1 MRLSVRAVILAGGK
15 GTRLVGIDAK
25 PLAPLL
31 GKKLIDY
38 PLTQVLDFFR
48 SENVDGSVSVVTGHK
63 SEDVEKY
70 VKESY
75 PNIPISFSLQEKP
88 LGTGDALN
96 SYFTAHCESSSQ
108 YDLTLVLCADT
119 PLLTAQNIKALYEK
133 CLEDQVQGALA
144 TFVTPNP
151 YGYGRIIR
159 SESGL
164 SIVEE
169 QEADELQRSVKE
181 VNSGLYLFKTD
192 FVAKKLQGLKPRGDK
207 GEYYLTDVIESGDM
221 VKPILSSD
229 EKCFL
234 GVNNL
239 EQLEE
244 AEKELL
250 NRKVCRLRGK
260 GVRFLMSDTVYIE
273 DDVVIGEGSVIY
285 PNTLFF
291 GKTTI
296 GKGCIIEAGAV
307 VRNSLVGDG
316 TVVKSYSYLDE
327 ATVFQDVK
335 IGPFAHLRPKTIAEN
350 FVKIGNFVEIKKATL
365 CEGSK
370 VSHLSYVGDAEVG
383 ERTNIGCG
391 FITCN
396 YDGAQK
402 HFTKI
407 GKDSFVGSDTQMI
420 APVEIGDQC
429 FVASGSTI
437 GQSMPS
443 GSFAIA
449 RSRQITK
456 EGMAKKFIKNKEE
469 L

>member
-15 GTRLVGIDAK
+15 GSRLVGIDAK

-38 PLTQVLDFFR
+38 PMGQVLDFFKN
-48 SENVDGSVSVVTGHK
+48 ENIDGSVSIVTGHK

-70 VKESY
+70 IKENY
-75 PNIPISFSLQEKP
+75 PGVSISFVLQKKP

-96 SYFTAHCESSSQ
+96 SYFLSSTESTSNE
-108 YDLTLVLCADT
+108 DLTLVLCADT
-119 PLLTAQNIKALYEK
+119 PLITAQNIKALYEN
-133 CLEDQVQGALA
+133 CLEDKVQGALA

-151 YGYGRIIR
+151 FGYGRIIR

-169 QEADELQRSVKE
+169 KEADDFQRSVKE
-181 VNSGLYLFKTD
+181 VNSGLYLFKTN
-192 FVAKKLQGLKPRGDK
+192 FVAEKLKGLKPKGDK
-207 GEYYLTDVIESGDM
+207 GEYYLTDVIESGDI
-221 VKPILSSD
+221 VKPVLSSD
-229 EKCFL
+229 EKYFL

-250 NRKVCRLRGK
+250 KRKVCELRGR

-273 DDVVIGEGSVIY
+273 NDVVIGEGSVIH
-285 PNTLFF
+285 PNTLLF
-291 GKTTI
+291 GKTSI

-307 VRNSLVGDG
+307 VRDSLIGDG

-327 ATVFQDVK
+327 STVFQDVK
-335 IGPFAHLRPKTIAEN
+335 IGPFAHLRPKTVAKS
-350 FVKIGNFVEIKKATL
+350 FVKIGNFVEIKKSTL

-396 YDGAQK
+396 YDGVKK

-420 APVEIGDQC
+420 APVEIGDRC

-449 RSRQITK
+449 RSRQVTK

-469 L
+469 S